1 MLSLANFITS
11 FLFHKHFDCNLNLIE
26 IATEVSQIEY

>member
-11 FLFHKHFDCNLNLIE
+11 FLFHKHFDWNLNLIKNA
-26 IATEVSQIEY
+26 IEVSQIEY